1 MKKFLTIAAMS
12 ELIFTTACEQDS
24 IDIVHNLDVWAT
36 DAPCIK
42 LEGTTDF
49 VGQLDFYPHPQ
60 TSVIHIHD
68 YSFPDFG
75 VSQYFAIVQYKD
87 ANGLTQCVGINENAP
102 YRFSI
107 PAAFLNEA
115 RIIFKR
121 VTLDDNGEVFM
132 EADSPFYFFT
142 NNTFMP

>member
-1 MKKFLTIAAMS
+1 MKKFFTIAAMS
-12 ELIFTTACEQDS
+12 ALIFTTACEDVAV
-24 IDIVHNLDVWAT
+24 DIVNNLDVWAT
-36 DAPCIK
+36 DTPCIK
-42 LEGTTDF
+42 LQGTTDF
-49 VGQLDFYPHPQ
+49 VGQLDFYPHTQ

-75 VSQYFAIVQYKD
+75 VNQYFAIVQYKD
-87 ANGLTQCVGINENAP
+87 AAGLTQCVGINENAP
-102 YRFSI
+102 YRFAI
-107 PAAFLNEA
+107 PATYLKEA

-121 VTLDDNGEVFM
+121 VTLDDDGEVFM